1 MNKTPDDR
9 RGAVAGPVDW
19 PVRPRLTPWFWW
31 TEKPARAGMYR
42 VQDRTMNCG
51 CCWFDAHWNGREWH
65 TDLFTRGVFNTLL
78 FDSQVKRWRGLA
90 RRPNTR
96 FRRPEGPACNR

>member
-1 MNKTPDDR
+1 MTEDDATADNGQPHAV
-9 RGAVAGPVDW
+9 GAPVER
-19 PVRPRLTPWFWW
+19 PVRPRLTHWFPH
-31 TEKPARAGMYR
+31 TTKPTRAGMYR

-65 TDLFTRGVFNTLL
+65 TDLSTRGVFNTLL

-90 RRPNTR
+90 QRPNVI
-96 FRRPEGPACNR
+96 

>member
-1 MNKTPDDR
+1 MNDT
-9 RGAVAGPVDW
+9 AAGQGPLECH
-19 PVRPRLTPWFWW
+19 VRPQLTPWFPSA
-31 TEKPARAGMYR
+31 TKPARAGMYR

-90 RRPNTR
+90 KRPNAGVTGAELAK
-96 FRRPEGPACNR
+96 RPR